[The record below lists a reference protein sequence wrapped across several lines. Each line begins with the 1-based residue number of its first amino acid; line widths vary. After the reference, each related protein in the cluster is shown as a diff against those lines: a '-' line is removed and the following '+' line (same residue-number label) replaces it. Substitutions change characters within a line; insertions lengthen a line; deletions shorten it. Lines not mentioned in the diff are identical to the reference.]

1 MTARQTMRY
10 AARFFYTGPADL
22 IEARITETLEL
33 VGLADKA
40 DRPIKGFSGGERQR
54 LGIAQAQVN
63 YPDLLILDEPA
74 AALDPMGRRDVLEVM
89 QRLRKHTTVFF
100 STHILEDVQRVSDR
114 VAILNHGQLVAE
126 APVDELLG
134 GGGGVTY
141 VVQLATNGAREPEQ
155 ALRAAQERVAAQSW
169 VTAFN
174 VTTGNGV
181 TEWQVGVADADAAE
195 THLAPLALADGTL
208 RLKAFR
214 RKQHNLEEVFMTLVE
229 GGQHDR

>member
-1 MTARQTMRY
+1 
-10 AARFFYTGPADL
+10 
-22 IEARITETLEL
+22 

-89 QRLRKHTTVFF
+89 QRLRKYTTVFF

-114 VAILNHGQLVAE
+114 VAILNHGKLVAE

-174 VTTGNGV
+174 VTTDNGV

-195 THLAPLALADGTL
+195 AHLAPLALADGKL

-214 RKQHNLEEVFMTLVE
+214 RKQYNLEEVFMTLVE